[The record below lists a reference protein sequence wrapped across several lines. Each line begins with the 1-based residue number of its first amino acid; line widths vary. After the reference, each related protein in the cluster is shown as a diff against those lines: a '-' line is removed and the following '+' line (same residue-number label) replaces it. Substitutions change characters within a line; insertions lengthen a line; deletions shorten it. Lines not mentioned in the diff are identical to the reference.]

1 MGAGGRSGVPGGVAH
16 RAPSPAGG
24 GADNLARVI
33 PRRRFLAAS
42 LALGL
47 PVGTGSAAAPGSR
60 ILAAAPSDG
69 PAGVPSGWRLLS
81 HPDPIAAVRAGAAD
95 AALDG
100 HPHWAAMPPA
110 LLCFGGLPGG
120 LAPAVRDAWL
130 ATAEGRRLWD
140 ALHGRAGLR
149 AVVIDGGTGALLRC
163 EGVPASLGAP
173 DGPVPGAIAPLARLL
188 ERDGLPAGPCGG
200 RGFGDGSAGPPRTLT
215 VRRGDPLPP
224 HGAATQPPATAALL
238 PIDWRVALAN
248 AGASFVDRLAG
259 ADDPLDRATV
269 AAFRIRSAA

>member
-1 MGAGGRSGVPGGVAH
+1 MGAGGRYGVPGGVAR
-16 RAPSPAGG
+16 RAPSPAGS
-24 GADNLARVI
+24 GADNLVRMI

-47 PVGTGSAAAPGSR
+47 PVGSGPAVAVGSR
-60 ILAAAPSDG
+60 VLAVAPSDG

-81 HPDPIAAVRAGAAD
+81 HPDPITAVRAGAAD

-100 HPHWAAMPPA
+100 HQHWTAMPPS
-110 LLCFGGLPGG
+110 LLCFGGLPAG

-130 ATAEGRRLWD
+130 ATAGGRRLWD
-140 ALHGRAGLR
+140 ALHGRVGLH

-163 EGVPASLGAP
+163 EGEPARLGAP
-173 DGPVPGAIAPLARLL
+173 DGPVPGAIAPLARLIA
-188 ERDGLPAGPCGG
+188 RDDLPGGPCGG

-224 HGAATQPPATAALL
+224 HGAAPPPPATAALL
-238 PIDWRVALAN
+238 PIDWRVAMAN
-248 AGASFVDRLAG
+248 AGASFVDRLADG
-259 ADDPLDRATV
+259 KDPLDRATV
-269 AAFRIRSAA
+269 AAFRTLSAA